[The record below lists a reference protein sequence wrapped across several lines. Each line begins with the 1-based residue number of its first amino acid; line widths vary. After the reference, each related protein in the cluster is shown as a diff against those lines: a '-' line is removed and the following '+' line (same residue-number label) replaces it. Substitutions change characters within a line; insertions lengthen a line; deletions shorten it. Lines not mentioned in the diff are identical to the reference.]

1 MCKLSIGQFWICRK
15 KCFYGYLKSHQID
28 TAHFGDYFNDIHQA
42 LQTFYGINHYKIE
55 RTIIQILND
64 RARHGIYQRT
74 DEIAAFGCMVNTFMA
89 ETERNLEQNKSRA
102 RMAKYAEML
111 ETQVK
116 EANMKLES
124 AERLAAIGET
134 AAMVGHDIRNPLQSI
149 VGELYLQKQ
158 DIASLPEG
166 ATKKSL
172 LESIQSIE
180 ENVFY
185 INKIVSDLQDFA
197 KPIKVENQEEAA
209 VDLNTILLDTLSIVP
224 FSDLVQVEV
233 FIDSDFPALAI
244 NQQVL
249 KRALT
254 NLITNALQAMPDG
267 GRLTIRGVCAED
279 KAEISVE
286 DTGTGIP
293 DEVKSRMFQPLFTTK
308 AKGQGL
314 GLAVVKRLIEAQ
326 NGTVTFESQEGHG
339 TKFILQLPTK
349 KTSPAQ

>member
-1 MCKLSIGQFWICRK
+1 
-15 KCFYGYLKSHQID
+15 
-28 TAHFGDYFNDIHQA
+28 
-42 LQTFYGINHYKIE
+42 
-55 RTIIQILND
+55 
-64 RARHGIYQRT
+64 
-74 DEIAAFGCMVNTFMA
+74 MVNTFMA